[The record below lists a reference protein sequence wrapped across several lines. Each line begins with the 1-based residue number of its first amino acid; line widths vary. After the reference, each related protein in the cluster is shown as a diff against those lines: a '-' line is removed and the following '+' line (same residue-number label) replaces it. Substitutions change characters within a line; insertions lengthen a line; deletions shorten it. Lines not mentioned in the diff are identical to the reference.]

1 MNPQTILLAL
11 TIIEFAANKA
21 VALAEYKA
29 IVEVARAEGRDVSDE
44 ELKAMVVALLSYG
57 GLDALTDPRDTRRQS
72 QTVRH

>member
-44 ELKAMVVALLSYG
+44 ELKAMADRNKVK
-57 GLDALTDPRDTRRQS
+57 LDAVLQLLG
-72 QTVRH
+72 V